1 MSTEQLKPMNCT
13 RPSGPQ
19 YSTATKSTLCGREL
33 GHARLRLPVVFVF
46 YLLLTSYLLEAGLTP
61 ITITEYGKSGY
72 VPINYSLYICE
83 FAVIASEVSIK

>member
-19 YSTATKSTLCGREL
+19 VLEPNNTLYGREL

-46 YLLLTSYLLEAGLTP
+46 YLPLTSYPLEAGLTP

-72 VPINYSLYICE
+72 VPSNYSIYICE

>member
-19 YSTATKSTLCGREL
+19 YSTATKNTLCGREL
-33 GHARLRLPVVFVF
+33 GHAKLRLPVHVVFCVLSSF
-46 YLLLTSYLLEAGLTP
+46 K
-61 ITITEYGKSGY
+61 YGKSGY
-72 VPINYSLYICE
+72 VSSNYSLYICE